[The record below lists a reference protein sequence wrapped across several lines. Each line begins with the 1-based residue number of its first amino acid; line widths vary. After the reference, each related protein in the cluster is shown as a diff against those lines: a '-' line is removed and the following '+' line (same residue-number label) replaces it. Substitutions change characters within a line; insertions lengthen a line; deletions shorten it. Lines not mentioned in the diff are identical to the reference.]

1 MTMKIYRKPLLMA
14 LALVIYVTGMAIYF
28 VPRNQ
33 EMSGTEK
40 VVTIVVAYVLVFA
53 LWLAM
58 QYREK
63 LREKR
68 KCGL

>member
-1 MTMKIYRKPLLMA
+1 MKIYKKPLFMA
-14 LALVIYVTGMAIYF
+14 LALVAYVTGMAIYF

-33 EMSGTEK
+33 EMSDTEK

-68 KCGL
+68 EKGL

>member
-1 MTMKIYRKPLLMA
+1 MKFYRKPLLMA
-14 LALVIYVTGMAIYF
+14 LALVAYVTGMAIYF
-28 VPRNQ
+28 VPRTQ
-33 EMSGTEK
+33 EMSTTEK
-40 VVTIVVAYVLVFA
+40 TVTIVVAYVLVFA

-68 KCGL
+68 EKEL

>member
-1 MTMKIYRKPLLMA
+1 MKIYRKPLLMA
-14 LALVIYVTGMAIYF
+14 LALIVYVTGMAIYF

-33 EMSGTEK
+33 EMSTTEK
-40 VVTIVVAYVLVFA
+40 TVTIVVSYLLVLA

-68 KCGL
+68 NKEL